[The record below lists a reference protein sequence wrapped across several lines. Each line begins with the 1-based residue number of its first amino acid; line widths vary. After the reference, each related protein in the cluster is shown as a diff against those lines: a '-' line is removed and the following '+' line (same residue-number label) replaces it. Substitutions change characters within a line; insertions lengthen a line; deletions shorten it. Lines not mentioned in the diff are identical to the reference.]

1 MKCLLSQIVIM
12 MGGCGGHLYSILRS
26 NRFPNMKKIPS
37 SIKPTLEESL
47 SSIHNS
53 RGLSENFLAFGRKD
67 FTELMLNVVLPG
79 IGMVV

>member
-1 MKCLLSQIVIM
+1 MKCLLNQMVIM

-37 SIKPTLEESL
+37 SVKPTLEESL

-53 RGLSENFLAFGRKD
+53 RGLSENLLAFGRKD